1 MKTVGSLLKEARESA
16 HLTIEDISKHTRI
29 REDYLTSI
37 EENAFDA
44 LPKGP
49 FLRGFLR
56 QFSQEVGLNPETVV
70 AVFRRDFGKEERS
83 SLVPKGLL
91 NPIRRKTYVLISPQ
105 LLAISILCLVA
116 ALFVGIQWYFFTQPP
131 QVVIQEPVD
140 GISARSPVI
149 VRGKTVTD
157 VVVTVNQ
164 VPVSVDQDGRFVTQ
178 LELSLGS
185 QMITVEAKNR
195 QGNSR
200 VVQRS
205 LNIVE

>member
-16 HLTIEDISKHTRI
+16 HLTIEEISKHTHI
-29 REDYLTSI
+29 REDYLNSI

-70 AVFRRDFGKEERS
+70 AVYRRDFGKEDRS
-83 SLVPKGLL
+83 LLVPKGLL
-91 NPIRRKTYVLISPQ
+91 NPIRRKTFVLISPQ
-105 LLAISILCLVA
+105 LLAISILCIVA
-116 ALFVGIQWYFFTQPP
+116 ALFIGTQWYFFTQPP
-131 QVVIQEPVD
+131 QVVVLEPVENA
-140 GISARSPVI
+140 SSRSPML

-157 VVVTVNQ
+157 VVVMVNQ

-178 LELSLGS
+178 LELEQGS
-185 QMITVEAKNR
+185 QTITVEVKNR
-195 QGNSR
+195 QGNKR
-200 VVQRS
+200 IVQRS
-205 LNIVE
+205 VNIVE